1 MENTQKLL
9 VVDDEIDVRNFF
21 TNFFGRREIEVL
33 AVPNAEEAIKMV
45 VSQRPKAILLD
56 IKLEGMDGIE
66 TLRRIKELDKQVKVI
81 MVTGREDDEAKQETK
96 RLGAYGFIHKPIE
109 LDEVEK
115 LVMKLFPPK

>member
-33 AVPNAEEAIKMV
+33 AVSNAEEAIKMV

-81 MVTGREDDEAKQETK
+81 MVTGREDDQAKQETK
-96 RLGAYGFIHKPIE
+96 KLGAYGFIHKPIE

-115 LVMKLFPPK
+115 LVMKLFPK

>member
-1 MENTQKLL
+1 MENTRKLL
-9 VVDDEIDVRNFF
+9 VVDDEGDVRNFF

-33 AVPNAEEAIKMV
+33 AASNAEEAIKTVM
-45 VSQRPKAILLD
+45 SQRPKAVLLD
-56 IKLEGMDGIE
+56 IKMEGMDGIE

-115 LVMKLFPPK
+115 LVMKLFPK

>member
-33 AVPNAEEAIKMV
+33 AVSNAEEAIKMV
-45 VSQRPKAILLD
+45 VSERPKAILLD

-115 LVMKLFPPK
+115 LVMKLFPK

>member
-21 TNFFGRREIEVL
+21 TNFFSRREIEVL
-33 AVPNAEEAIKMV
+33 AVSNAEEAIKMV

-81 MVTGREDDEAKQETK
+81 MVTGREDDQAKQETK
-96 RLGAYGFIHKPIE
+96 KLGAYGFIHKPIE

-115 LVMKLFPPK
+115 LVMKLFPK

>member
-21 TNFFGRREIEVL
+21 TNFFGRRDIEVL

-96 RLGAYGFIHKPIE
+96 
-109 LDEVEK
+109 D
-115 LVMKLFPPK
+115 

>member
-21 TNFFGRREIEVL
+21 TNFFGRRDIEVL

-115 LVMKLFPPK
+115 LVMKLFPK

>member
-9 VVDDEIDVRNFF
+9 VVDDEGDVRDFF
-21 TNFFGRREIEVL
+21 TNFFSRRDIEVL

-45 VSQRPKAILLD
+45 DSQRPRAILLD
-56 IKLEGMDGIE
+56 INLEGMDGIE

-81 MVTGREDDEAKQETK
+81 MVTGRDDDEAKQETK

-115 LVMKLFPPK
+115 IVMKLFLK

>member
-9 VVDDEIDVRNFF
+9 VVDDEGDVRDFF
-21 TNFFGRREIEVL
+21 ANFFGRREIEVL

-56 IKLEGMDGIE
+56 IKLEGMDGVE

-115 LVMKLFPPK
+115 LVMKLFLK

>member
-9 VVDDEIDVRNFF
+9 VVDDEGDVRNFF

-115 LVMKLFPPK
+115 LVMKLFPK